1 MQKLSSQTYYE
12 VLEVTPDAAPHDI
25 LHAYHRAKEAYSID
39 GPALYTMFTPAE
51 ARELLGLIEEAFSTL
66 SSPGR
71 RRDYDLQL
79 VRSRLAEKAPEP
91 KPSAEES
98 PKTFEAPQTGIIP
111 KQNSSELKAG
121 EARTR
126 FGIYKVDTAFED
138 EIKQTKEMDGTFL
151 KRIRLY
157 KNVQPEQMVEFV
169 RISKTY
175 LNALESNNFSA
186 LPAPVFVRGFV
197 GQIARAL
204 GLDDNHIANSYM
216 EYFRK
221 ARPSAD

>member
-12 VLEVTPDAAPHDI
+12 VLEVAPDAAPHDI
-25 LHAYHRAKEAYSID
+25 LHAYHRAKEAYTID

-79 VRSRLAEKAPEP
+79 VRGRLAEKTPEP
-91 KPSAEES
+91 PTEPKES
-98 PKTFEAPQTGIIP
+98 PKTFQAPVTSSP
-111 KQNSSELKAG
+111 KQNSQELKSG

-126 FGIYKVDTAFED
+126 FGIYKVDPAFEK
-138 EIKQTKEMDGTFL
+138 EIQETKEMDGAFL

-157 KNVQPEQMVEFV
+157 KNVQPEQIVEFV

-175 LNALESNNFSA
+175 LIALEANNFSA

-204 GLDDNHIANSYM
+204 GLNDTHIANSYM

-221 ARPSAD
+221 ARPQAE